1 MYIKKLELH
10 NFRNYEDLS
19 VEFDPRVNLIVGE
32 NAQGKTNLI
41 EGVSLT
47 SMGRSFRVSKDS
59 EMIRFGE
66 TQAFVHAEAEKALT
80 DTKVDIMIDR
90 GSRKFIKKDGSRLSK
105 MSELMNNIII
115 VSFSPEDLRI
125 VKDEP
130 GKRRRFLDREISQI
144 DPAYFRNLASYKKS
158 LQQRNNALKEDRIDQ
173 DMLAVWDEQLTKY
186 GAEIIQSRQTFV
198 DKISGFSAA
207 VQDRIT
213 EGKEK
218 MEVVYRPNIRFFADK
233 KEQEEAI
240 RESLENHREMDL
252 RMRTTFAGP
261 HKDDIE
267 FFINGIDVRKFGSQ
281 GQQRTCALSLK
292 LASLDFIR
300 EETGEEGILL
310 LDDVM
315 SELDAGRREFL
326 IRALR
331 NNQIFITTTD
341 LDQSLRNA
349 YKEARVLRVTAGT
362 VRIEDTDGNALSEDG
377 AAS

>member
-1 MYIKKLELH
+1 
-10 NFRNYEDLS
+10 
-19 VEFDPRVNLIVGE
+19 
-32 NAQGKTNLI
+32 
-41 EGVSLT
+41 
-47 SMGRSFRVSKDS
+47 
-59 EMIRFGE
+59 
-66 TQAFVHAEAEKALT
+66 
-80 DTKVDIMIDR
+80 
-90 GSRKFIKKDGSRLSK
+90 
-105 MSELMNNIII
+105 
-115 VSFSPEDLRI
+115 
-125 VKDEP
+125 
-130 GKRRRFLDREISQI
+130 
-144 DPAYFRNLASYKKS
+144 
-158 LQQRNNALKEDRIDQ
+158 
-173 DMLAVWDEQLTKY
+173 
-186 GAEIIQSRQTFV
+186 
-198 DKISGFSAA
+198 
-207 VQDRIT
+207 
-213 EGKEK
+213 
-218 MEVVYRPNIRFFADK
+218 
-233 KEQEEAI
+233 
-240 RESLENHREMDL
+240 MDL

-341 LDQSLRNA
+341 LDQSLWNA